1 MVNIRNTLVLGASV
15 LGLLACAR
23 NNPYRPPEALPPPNL
38 LATMPP
44 GSLVSLRVVVQFKE
58 SVAYSDP
65 AVLATLQAQ
74 AQAPV
79 QYIAAVTGDT
89 HIYAL
94 QLPANQDPTA
104 ALQRLG
110 ALPSVARV
118 EIDEKVKA
126 N

>member
-1 MVNIRNTLVLGASV
+1 MA
-15 LGLLACAR
+15 LLTSCAR
-23 NNPYRPPEALPPPNL
+23 DSGYHPPPALPPPNMV
-38 LATMPP
+38 ANMPAA
-44 GSLVSLRVVVQFKE
+44 SLVSLRVVVQFKE
-58 SVAYSDP
+58 SVAFADP
-65 AVLATLQAQ
+65 AFVNTLQTQ
-74 AQAPV
+74 AKMPV
-79 QYIAAVTGDT
+79 QYVASVSADT

-94 QLPANQDPTA
+94 QLPANQDPTV